1 MLNSRFLGVRV
12 SRELTSF
19 RFGTEESVLYGDH
32 SARKYSWTSWIAV
45 APSPTADAT
54 RLTERQRASPA
65 ANTPG
70 MLVSKKYGSRSSL
83 QRLGARPD
91 RSTSRPVRMYP
102 LESISTTPASHCVW
116 GVPPT
121 STNNP

>member
-1 MLNSRFLGVRV
+1 MVATFVPGRSRLSPPRAAGAAEQSLCEGLQRG
-12 SRELTSF
+12 EGLC
-19 RFGTEESVLYGDH
+19 GDH
-32 SARKYSWTSWIAV
+32 TARRYSWTSWIAV

-70 MLVSKKYGSRSSL
+70 MLVFKKYGSRSSL

-102 LESISTTPASHCVW
+102 LES
-116 GVPPT
+116 
-121 STNNP
+121 